1 MNDAGRIGFVF
12 KGSYDPAAAYDF
24 LDVVYFGHSTYTAK
38 KLTIGNEPAD
48 DNEYWQVLAKAPAN
62 SVTGI
67 KGAKETIFR
76 TGDVNLTPANIGA
89 LPSDGTAVSAG
100 KLNTN
105 AGSAVKPVYFAN
117 GVPAA
122 CTYELN
128 KTVPANAELTDTR
141 VTKATFF
148 RGDKTIP
155 KNGTSYIQ
163 IDATYLNTLSIYDI
177 TIVYTNFGILFLYG
191 DNINNFVTLGVQ
203 SLENYIGY
211 VTFKILYDMDYNRMK
226 FSNCYSDRKSV
237 V

>member
-89 LPSDGTAVSAG
+89 LPSDGTAGNRRRTQQLS
-100 KLNTN
+100 
-105 AGSAVKPVYFAN
+105 
-117 GVPAA
+117 
-122 CTYELN
+122 
-128 KTVPANAELTDTR
+128 
-141 VTKATFF
+141 
-148 RGDKTIP
+148 
-155 KNGTSYIQ
+155 Q
-163 IDATYLNTLSIYDI
+163 IY
-177 TIVYTNFGILFLYG
+177 
-191 DNINNFVTLGVQ
+191 
-203 SLENYIGY
+203 
-211 VTFKILYDMDYNRMK
+211 
-226 FSNCYSDRKSV
+226 
-237 V
+237 